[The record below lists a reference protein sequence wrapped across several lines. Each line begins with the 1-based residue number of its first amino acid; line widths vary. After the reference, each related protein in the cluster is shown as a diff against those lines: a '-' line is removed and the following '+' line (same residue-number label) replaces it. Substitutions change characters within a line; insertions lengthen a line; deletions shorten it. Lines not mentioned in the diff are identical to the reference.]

1 LRVSGCAPKSDPR
14 NSCCNTTAAL
24 VPPLAAR
31 DVMDPVRIQGAVRM
45 QPAHWIYIAVTGL
58 ISVTALMALIGGFY
72 FFTLVYDPLIK
83 SDAEMADSALP
94 KKN

>member
-1 LRVSGCAPKSDPR
+1 
-14 NSCCNTTAAL
+14 
-24 VPPLAAR
+24 
-31 DVMDPVRIQGAVRM
+31 M